1 MKMNEDEL
9 QELIDKIPSVDL
21 KDVSLEDWDK
31 D

>member
-1 MKMNEDEL
+1 MNDDEW

>member
-1 MKMNEDEL
+1 MNEDEW

-21 KDVSLEDWDK
+21 KDLSLEDWDK